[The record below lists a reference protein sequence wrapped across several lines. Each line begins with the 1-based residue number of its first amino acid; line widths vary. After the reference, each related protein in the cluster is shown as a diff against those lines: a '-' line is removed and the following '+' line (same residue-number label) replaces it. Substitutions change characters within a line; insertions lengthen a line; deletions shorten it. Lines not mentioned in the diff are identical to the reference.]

1 MFNLIHAR
9 HALNKNTTVTDDMY
23 IGECQDASKFSQD
36 LVQGNLLIC
45 SYSVRFVLGLSTIQQ
60 ALETAMNLS
69 AVGVVF
75 SMDLFVTAF
84 QLNPV
89 PMKMPGII
97 IPSANDS
104 KVHCSFSPL
113 HMYTVFFLF
122 AFILLYVRIKLT
134 YNLLGAVGTVLQS
147 ELEFHL
153 VIRIVL

>member
-1 MFNLIHAR
+1 MFKLIHAR

-113 HMYTVFFLF
+113 HMYAVFFLF
-122 AFILLYVRIKLT
+122 SWACILLYGRIKLDT
-134 YNLLGAVGTVLQS
+134 ICYVLFVLLFNQNWSFTW
-147 ELEFHL
+147 
-153 VIRIVL
+153 

>member
-1 MFNLIHAR
+1 
-9 HALNKNTTVTDDMY
+9 MY

-45 SYSVRFVLGLSTIQQ
+45 SYSVQFVLGLSTIQQ

-75 SMDLFVTAF
+75 SMDPFVTSF

-113 HMYTVFFLF
+113 HMYAVFFLF
-122 AFILLYVRIKLT
+122 SWACILLYGRIKLDT
-134 YNLLGAVGTVLQS
+134 ICYVLFVLLFNQNWSFTW
-147 ELEFHL
+147 
-153 VIRIVL
+153 